1 MKAGHL
7 ARFFDWEIPGERHIT
22 GKVYQ
27 STKHHFWGRSS
38 MVEQQKPEGHS
49 LPSYR
54 KERAADRR
62 LPITMG
68 GLQVRILPFS
78 LVSK

>member
-1 MKAGHL
+1 MG
-7 ARFFDWEIPGERHIT
+7 
-22 GKVYQ
+22 
-27 STKHHFWGRSS
+27 
-38 MVEQQKPEGHS
+38 EQQKPEGHS

-78 LVSK
+78 LFSHQ

>member
-1 MKAGHL
+1 MG
-7 ARFFDWEIPGERHIT
+7 
-22 GKVYQ
+22 
-27 STKHHFWGRSS
+27 
-38 MVEQQKPEGHS
+38 EQQKPEGHS

-78 LVSK
+78 LVSE